1 MYVKKQGSQ
10 AGHGI
15 EHEFENQL
23 WNQARLAKFG
33 SYSRKDLL
41 LQRKDVWSVPEHLLA
56 CHMFFFII
64 FLAFLFLAYIKCA
77 VLYLWYHH
85 MGVFC
90 QFSCIYMCVLTYF
103 PNVFSVMLYYVL
115 GLRESTCHQHFNFY
129 MVDEECH

>member
-41 LQRKDVWSVPEHLLA
+41 LQRKDVWSVSEHLLA
-56 CHMFFFII
+56 CHMFLFII
-64 FLAFLFLAYIKCA
+64 FLAFLFLEYIKC
-77 VLYLWYHH
+77 VMCYTYGIIIWE
-85 MGVFC
+85 
-90 QFSCIYMCVLTYF
+90 FSAGFLASLCVLTYF
-103 PNVFSVMLYYVL
+103 PHVVCGVLYYVFWATRVD
-115 GLRESTCHQHFNFY
+115 GHRHFNFY
-129 MVDEECH
+129 MVDEQCH